1 VKKASKKK
9 QRADSAAQTAA
20 QRAKGPPATAK
31 SSTSERIVRS
41 AAHLFATLGFAHTS
55 MPAIAKRSGIT
66 PGAIYRHFESKAELL
81 IAVVRYALETLPTSV
96 RMLEPAQIDAS
107 DLPEFAASYTSPGH
121 KLIRQLSLEI
131 HAAGSREQN
140 VMKLLAKVNEEAAQA
155 TRRSIAAAQDA
166 GHFSAALNPDFTA
179 RFFLVMI
186 MGLSHMDTLEPR
198 LIGDAAWHDFVLG
211 RISALLECHPQPRTK
226 AIANHNH
233 AAAGNEAR

>member
-1 VKKASKKK
+1 VKKASSKKL
-9 QRADSAAQTAA
+9 RAEPTAA
-20 QRAKGPPATAK
+20 GMKRGKGKPAIPK

-41 AAHLFATLGFAHTS
+41 AAHLFASLGFAHTS

-66 PGAIYRHFESKAELL
+66 PGAIYRHFASKAELL

-166 GHFSAALNPDFTA
+166 GLFSAALNPDFTA

-211 RISALLECHPQPRTK
+211 RISALLECNPCAGTS
-226 AIANHNH
+226 AGGNHNH
-233 AAAGNEAR
+233 AAAVHNEAD

>member
-1 VKKASKKK
+1 MK
-9 QRADSAAQTAA
+9 T
-20 QRAKGPPATAK
+20 
-31 SSTSERIVRS
+31 STSERIVRS

-121 KLIRQLSLEI
+121 KLIRQLSIEI
-131 HAAGSREQN
+131 HAAAGREQN
-140 VMKLLAKVNEEAAQA
+140 VMKLLARVNEEAAQA
-155 TRRSIAAAQDA
+155 TCRSIAAAQDT
-166 GHFSAALNPDFTA
+166 GQFSAALNPDFTA

-186 MGLSHMDTLEPR
+186 MGLSHMDTLEPQ

-211 RISALLECHPQPRTK
+211 RISALLECHPHAQAK
-226 AIANHNH
+226 ASANQNH
-233 AAAGNEAR
+233 AGAALNEAD

>member
-1 VKKASKKK
+1 VKKASSKK
-9 QRADSAAQTAA
+9 QSADPTAHA
-20 QRAKGPPATAK
+20 TAKRGKGPHATTK

-41 AAHLFATLGFAHTS
+41 AAHLFATLGFANTS

-107 DLPEFAASYTSPGH
+107 DLPQFAASYTSPGH
-121 KLIRQLSLEI
+121 KLVRQLSLEI
-131 HAAGSREQN
+131 HAAASREQN
-140 VMKLLAKVNEEAAQA
+140 VMKLLTKVNEEAAQA
-155 TRRSIAAAQDA
+155 TCRSIAAAQNS
-166 GHFSAALNPDFTA
+166 GQFSAALNPDFTA

-186 MGLSHMDTLEPR
+186 MGLSHMDTLEPQ

-211 RISALLECHPQPRTK
+211 RISALLECHPQPRAK
-226 AIANHNH
+226 AVANHIH